1 MDRTHTE
8 ERKRSHRKG
17 GLGLELAWGN
27 GGEGDLDIDG
37 EEPSTVRH

>member
-1 MDRTHTE
+1 
-8 ERKRSHRKG
+8 
-17 GLGLELAWGN
+17 LELAWGN